1 MDILMVMS
9 QDYTHVMVWCGT
21 VVTIYEECTFVQE

>member
-1 MDILMVMS
+1 MDIHTVMS
-9 QDYTHVMVWCGT
+9 QDYTHGMVWCGS